1 VAEFL
6 LYTFDALAQ
15 AGSQVLVT
23 ATSAM
28 DLHPLLRT
36 MHVFGET
43 IEVKSLDAVARQEVG
58 VTNCCR
64 RIGAF

>member
-1 VAEFL
+1 MAESL
-6 LYTFDALAQ
+6 LYTFEALAQ
-15 AGSQVLVT
+15 AGTQVLVT

-43 IEVKSLDAVARQEVG
+43 IEVKSLDAVARQEVSVANKG
-58 VTNCCR
+58 LEYP
-64 RIGAF
+64 